1 METQQSGSEERR
13 REIFIQV
20 NEVRVGPFDTDL
32 VTGLQIK
39 TKASLPLNTDLF
51 EKQGDHL
58 VPISNE
64 QTVRIHDGKQFVD
77 FPPTPVS

>member
-1 METQQSGSEERR
+1 MRLSKEPA
-13 REIFIQV
+13 REIFILV
-20 NEVRVGPFDTDL
+20 NEVRVGPFEADL

-39 TKASLPLNTDLF
+39 TKANLPLNTDLF

-58 VPISNE
+58 IPVSNE
-64 QTVRIHDGKQFVD
+64 QSVRIHENEQFVD

>member
-1 METQQSGSEERR
+1 MRLSKEPAH
-13 REIFIQV
+13 EIFILV
-20 NEVRVGPFDTDL
+20 NDVRVGPFETDL

-39 TKASLPLNTDLF
+39 TKANLPLNTDLF

-58 VPISNE
+58 ISVSNE
-64 QTVRIHDGKQFVD
+64 QTVRIHENEQFVD

>member
-1 METQQSGSEERR
+1 MSEEHHQD
-13 REIFIQV
+13 IFILV
-20 NEVRVGPFDTDL
+20 NEVRVGPFESDL
-32 VTGLQIK
+32 VTGLQIM
-39 TKASLPLNTDLF
+39 TKANLPLNTDLF

-64 QTVRIHDGKQFVD
+64 QTVRIHQNQEFVD

>member
-1 METQQSGSEERR
+1 MSQEHAVK
-13 REIFIQV
+13 IFILV
-20 NEVRVGPFDTDL
+20 NEIKVGPFESDL
-32 VTGLQIK
+32 VTGVQIK
-39 TKASLPLNTDLF
+39 TKANLALNTDLF

-64 QTVRIHDGKQFVD
+64 QSVKIHENQQFVD